1 VKQEAWSLIAHLP
14 ARRVT
19 DAEVDMH
26 MTVFPAEACNTMSC
40 RRLKNRLTLPASL
53 SPDYPQG
60 DDFVS
65 NVIDF
70 LQRLGQKADLRHAP
84 RTALELALAESG
96 IDPALRE
103 ALLGADQR
111 KLESLLGA
119 DTNVCA
125 MSPGKKEDDEEE
137 DEDEDDF
144 EDDEDDEDDDE
155 DDFDD
160 EDEDEDDDE
169 DEDEDDDED
178 DEDDEDEEEENSLTP
193 RRPIRRVA

>member
-1 VKQEAWSLIAHLP
+1 
-14 ARRVT
+14 
-19 DAEVDMH
+19 
-26 MTVFPAEACNTMSC
+26 
-40 RRLKNRLTLPASL
+40 
-53 SPDYPQG
+53 
-60 DDFVS
+60 VS

-70 LQRLGQKADLRHAP
+70 LQRLDQDADLRHAP
-84 RTALELALAESG
+84 RAALELALAEAD

-125 MSPGKKEDDEEE
+125 MVSPGKKEEDEEE
-137 DEDEDDF
+137 DEDDFDD
-144 EDDEDDEDDDE
+144 EDDEDEDEDEDDDE

-160 EDEDEDDDE
+160 DEDDE
-169 DEDEDDDED
+169 

-193 RRPIRRVA
+193 RRSTVRRVA

>member
-1 VKQEAWSLIAHLP
+1 V
-14 ARRVT
+14 
-19 DAEVDMH
+19 
-26 MTVFPAEACNTMSC
+26 
-40 RRLKNRLTLPASL
+40 SL

-70 LQRLGQKADLRHAP
+70 LQRLGQDADPRHAP
-84 RTALELALAESG
+84 RTALELALAEAD

-144 EDDEDDEDDDE
+144 EDDEDEDDDE
-155 DDFDD
+155 DDF
-160 EDEDEDDDE
+160 EDEDDDE
-169 DEDEDDDED
+169 DEDEDEDDED
-178 DEDDEDEEEENSLTP
+178 DEDEDEEEENSLTP
-193 RRPIRRVA
+193 RRPVRRVA

>member
-1 VKQEAWSLIAHLP
+1 
-14 ARRVT
+14 
-19 DAEVDMH
+19 
-26 MTVFPAEACNTMSC
+26 
-40 RRLKNRLTLPASL
+40 
-53 SPDYPQG
+53 
-60 DDFVS
+60 VS

-70 LQRLGQKADLRHAP
+70 LQRLGQDADLRHAP
-84 RTALELALAESG
+84 RTALELALTEAD

-125 MSPGKKEDDEEE
+125 MISPGKKEEES
-137 DEDEDDF
+137 EDDV
-144 EDDEDDEDDDE
+144 E
-155 DDFDD
+155 

-178 DEDDEDEEEENSLTP
+178 DFEDDDEDEDDEDEDDDEDDDEDEEEENSLTP
-193 RRPIRRVA
+193 RRSTVRRVG